1 MGDAPNMISDTI
13 RATYTLYGNDE
24 EGYGAHHHR
33 APNKPTKR
41 FKTAEERDKH
51 LAKAVEKAAKTKE
64 KKEKAEEDYK
74 AAQLEKRRKIYRE
87 RFGEE
92 PDKNDNLSFIRI

>member
-13 RATYTLYGNDE
+13 RATYTLYGNDQ

-51 LAKAVEKAAKTKE
+51 LAKAVAKSEKTKE
-64 KKEKAEEDYK
+64 KKAKAEEDYRK
-74 AAQLEKRRKIYRE
+74 DQLEKKRKIYRE
-87 RFGEE
+87 RYGEE
-92 PDKNDNLSFIRI
+92 PENDSDLAVIRL

>member
-87 RFGEE
+87 KFGEE